1 MRNIFLV
8 VFLFIGVTGFSQKIP
23 SVKIEELTRIIDSSQ
38 QPLVINFWAT
48 WCAPCIEE
56 IPWFEKQVKLYQDK
70 GVKLILVS
78 LDFAED
84 FPDKIA
90 DFVKKNKY
98 KSQVLWLAETNADI
112 FCPQIDK
119 SWEGNIPATLF
130 VNRSKTY
137 RHFVGRQIT
146 ESQLKTEFEK
156 LVK

>member
-1 MRNIFLV
+1 MRNIFLAV
-8 VFLFIGVTGFSQKIP
+8 LLFNAITGFSQNIP
-23 SVKIEELTRIIDSSQ
+23 SVKIEELTHIIDTSQ
-38 QPLVINFWAT
+38 QPLAINFWAT

-56 IPWFEKQVKLYQDK
+56 IPWLEKQAKLYKDK

-84 FPDKIA
+84 FPGKIA

-98 KSQVLWLAETNADI
+98 HSQVLWLAETNADI

-130 VNRSKTY
+130 VDKSKNY
-137 RHFVGRQIT
+137 RHFIGRQIS